1 MSAPGNIADEIKT
14 RRSAVAFIGN
24 SVAALS
30 VLVIGDPLAPAA
42 IRTMLIG
49 WILIAAG
56 ATRFI
61 LGHHFQTTGPD
72 HEDDTRTLD
81 GLWTLSVAVDT

>member
-1 MSAPGNIADEIKT
+1 MSAPGNITDEIKT
-14 RRSAVAFIGN
+14 HRSAVALIGN

-30 VLVIGDPLAPAA
+30 VLVIGYPLAPAA

-61 LGHHFQTTGPD
+61 LRRHFQTTGSD
-72 HEDDTRTLD
+72 VTTRMTRVRSTD
-81 GLWTLSVAVDT
+81 RGRYR

>member
-1 MSAPGNIADEIKT
+1 LSAPGNITDEITT
-14 RRSAVAFIGN
+14 RRSGAAFIGN

-30 VLVIGDPLAPAA
+30 VLVIGYPLAPAA
-42 IRTMLIG
+42 LRTMLIG

-61 LGHHFQTTGPD
+61 LGQHFQTPGPGGT
-72 HEDDTRTLD
+72 TRMTRVRSTD
-81 GLWTLSVAVDT
+81 CGRYR

>member
-1 MSAPGNIADEIKT
+1 LSAPGNITDEIKM

-24 SVAALS
+24 SVAALN
-30 VLVIGDPLAPAA
+30 VLVIGYPLAPAA

-61 LGHHFQTTGPD
+61 LGHHFQTTGTGGTTTM
-72 HEDDTRTLD
+72 TRVRSTD
-81 GLWTLSVAVDT
+81 CGRYR